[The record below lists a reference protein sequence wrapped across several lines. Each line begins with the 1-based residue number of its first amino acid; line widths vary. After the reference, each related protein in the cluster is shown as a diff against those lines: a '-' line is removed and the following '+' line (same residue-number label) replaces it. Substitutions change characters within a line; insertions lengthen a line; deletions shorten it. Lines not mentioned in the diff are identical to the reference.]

1 MDESISIS
9 NNLVKQCIFWWYDDF
24 LVLTSGIGPMCVF
37 VWVIFHVLCTICCI
51 QIAVTTHDMNN
62 NSRPHYLRLKL
73 RNEKQQRTNTFHVI
87 LGKYRIWIFNKKQK
101 QNFELFEFLFIVSFF
116 SNVTHWE
123 TYWFSY
129 M

>member
-87 LGKYRIWIFNKKQK
+87 LGKYRIWIFNKKQNK
-101 QNFELFEFLFIVSFF
+101 NFELFEFLFIVSFF
-116 SNVTHWE
+116 SDVTH
-123 TYWFSY
+123 
-129 M
+129 